1 MQSIASRRMV
11 QLIASFTPPGTSFEA
26 ASRRLRTRGLEV
38 TTTRKWRRK
47 PLKSLKTDS
56 GDPPA
61 RGRGQGE
68 SIRPTP
74 YGSPDARVIKR
85 SLVIAGHRTSVS
97 LEDAFWRR
105 LRAIAAERGLSLNG
119 LAAMIAASRDGAN
132 LSSAI
137 RVFVLEAEGARPS
150 RPAGDGAAPPDQ

>member
-1 MQSIASRRMV
+1 MAPRAVEIA
-11 QLIASFTPPGTSFEA
+11 PD
-26 ASRRLRTRGLEV
+26 GL
-38 TTTRKWRRK
+38 
-47 PLKSLKTDS
+47 

-68 SIRPTP
+68 SI
-74 YGSPDARVIKR
+74 GPDARVVKR

-105 LRAIAAERGLSLNG
+105 LRRIAAERGLSLNR
-119 LAAMIAASRDGAN
+119 LAAMIDASRGGAN

-137 RVFVLEAEGARPS
+137 RVFVLEAESAKPP
-150 RPAGDGAAPPDQ
+150 RPAGDGAPPHP